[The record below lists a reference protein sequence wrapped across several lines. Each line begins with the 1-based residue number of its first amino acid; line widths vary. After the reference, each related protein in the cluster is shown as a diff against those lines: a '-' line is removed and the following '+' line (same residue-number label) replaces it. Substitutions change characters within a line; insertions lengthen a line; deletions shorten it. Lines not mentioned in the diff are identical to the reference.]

1 VVGTQ
6 SAMRLSPADH
16 SVWVWSII
24 LNE

>member
-6 SAMRLSPADH
+6 TAMRLSPADH